1 MEVLRGDMI
10 IIQGIRRGG
19 LYEHLL
25 ATLQRFLENY
35 CKRLY
40 SDC

>member
-10 IIQGIRRGG
+10 IIQGTRRGG

-25 ATLQRFLENY
+25 AILQRF
-35 CKRLY
+35 
-40 SDC
+40 